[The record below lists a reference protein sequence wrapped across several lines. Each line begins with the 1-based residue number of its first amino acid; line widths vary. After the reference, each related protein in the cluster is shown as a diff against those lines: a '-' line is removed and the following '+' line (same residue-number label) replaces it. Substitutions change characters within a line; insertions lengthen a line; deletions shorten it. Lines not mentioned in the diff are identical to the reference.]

1 MQIKKQK
8 AGSVLVNYPQMNFG
22 STNDLFEKLMFQFKT
37 SSLIVYHLV
46 SSEEYV
52 VKLPE
57 LVSILPQ
64 RQVAPLVR
72 CNISVTTRRLMKEWA
87 KKAFGEELGSGAFT
101 LVNGELLNALRTLV
115 DFQDIAESVTN
126 VVFGNNVM

>member
-1 MQIKKQK
+1 M
-8 AGSVLVNYPQMNFG
+8 NYPQMNFG

-87 KKAFGEELGSGAFT
+87 KKAFGESGAFT

-115 DFQDIAESVTN
+115 DFQNIAESVTN